1 MGATRIGI
9 AGPVFG
15 TGTQSWGII
24 ENEEKTTEVQE
35 SKLTDGDGDII
46 AVDQYSKEILVSF
59 EYTYRDTGGPDETAV
74 GSGNTIA
81 SPETATDIYVRS
93 ATETRP
99 KAPGYKTLRIEG
111 SSWPEMS

>member
-1 MGATRIGI
+1 MPEQRIGI

-15 TGTQSWGII
+15 TGTHAWGII

-59 EYTYRDTGGPDETAV
+59 EFTFRGAGGPDEDDV
-74 GSGNTIA
+74 GSGSTIT
-81 SPETATDIYVRS
+81 SPETSTAIYVRS
-93 ATETRP
+93 VTETRP
-99 KAPGYKTLRIEG
+99 KAPGYQTLRVEG